1 MNGGYGLCYTPILL
15 LRKCY
20 HKNTTSAGTNS
31 FAPAQCSAAKSLQED
46 SGRECMVSFCTMFQ
60 DLYGKAACVPDMHFS
75 CYLDQ
80 YLHDHGPAYGF
91 LLFPFERIN
100 DLLGTLTQTNTISPH
115 SLRHFMN
122 KCTTLDLVHDLADDL
137 HTTFFRNSLTS
148 ATKRA
153 SGGVQNTFD
162 VEVTRARLPLQ
173 RGSIQGHILNMVTSQ
188 KISQVIID
196 PKPVYL
202 TSSCIEHI
210 QKLLSF
216 LANTAQGNIE
226 VERCALTATKC
237 KCGETSY
244 FASSSAQKA
253 TIYGRSW
260 NSNGQQLET
269 STGDVQWFLN
279 VHFKVSG
286 MCNSLLVADVAWYS
300 FHSNMPVPFP
310 WQEVITT

>member
-1 MNGGYGLCYTPILL
+1 
-15 LRKCY
+15 
-20 HKNTTSAGTNS
+20 
-31 FAPAQCSAAKSLQED
+31 
-46 SGRECMVSFCTMFQ
+46 MVSFCMMFQ

-100 DLLGTLTQTNTISPH
+100 DLLGTH
-115 SLRHFMN
+115 N
-122 KCTTLDLVHDLADDL
+122 KHDIAPQFEALHEQVYNDLVHDLADDL

-162 VEVTRARLPLQ
+162 IMEVTRARLPLQ
-173 RGSIQGHILNMVTSQ
+173 RGSIQGHILYIVTSQ

-226 VERCALTATKC
+226 VERCAQTATKC

-279 VHFKVSG
+279 VHFNVSG